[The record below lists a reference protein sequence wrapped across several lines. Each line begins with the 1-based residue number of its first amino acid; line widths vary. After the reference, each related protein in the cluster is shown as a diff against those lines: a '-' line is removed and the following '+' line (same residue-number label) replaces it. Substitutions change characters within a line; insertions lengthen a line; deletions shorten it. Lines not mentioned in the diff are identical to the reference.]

1 VQASFVAEE
10 WIDHALSRSREVEN
24 KLAAS
29 DRALAKIRKKYKDS
43 LFRLAEAERGHKSAK
58 VALGGAK
65 RQAKEL
71 QVLLKKTDEQLSSV
85 KEQIKLQV
93 KELGHK
99 DAKREKAKQVV
110 YDVSMTKTAQS
121 LTTQLRDVARTFGLE
136 V

>member
-1 VQASFVAEE
+1 MAEE
-10 WIDHALSRSREVEN
+10 WIDYALSRSREVEN

-29 DRALAKIRKKYKDS
+29 DRALAKVRKKYKDS
-43 LFRLAEAERGHKSAK
+43 LFRLAEAKRGHKSAK
-58 VALGGAK
+58 AALGGAK

-110 YDVSMTKTAQS
+110 YDASMTKTAQS